1 MNIQSHNSAAWDK
14 EAEGGCQWSLPVDGE
29 TIQRA
34 RLGDWS
40 VVLTP
45 TREVPRE
52 WFPAELNGT
61 DILCLASGG
70 GQQAPILA
78 AAGANVTSFDN
89 SAGQL
94 ERDRFVAERENLDIR
109 IEQGDAAD
117 LSRFSDESFD
127 LIFHPVSNLFFP
139 ELQPVWN
146 EAFRVLRPGGSMLA
160 GFMNPLLF
168 MFDNNGLAS
177 DPLKIKYA
185 LPYSDTG
192 SLSPEAYNRKVAGLE
207 PLEYSHTLEEQIG
220 GQIAVGFMIAGFYED
235 HWSNDATA
243 LNKFTPTSMATRAV
257 KP

>member
-1 MNIQSHNSAAWDK
+1 
-14 EAEGGCQWSLPVDGE
+14 
-29 TIQRA
+29 
-34 RLGDWS
+34 
-40 VVLTP
+40 
-45 TREVPRE
+45 
-52 WFPAELNGT
+52 
-61 DILCLASGG
+61 
-70 GQQAPILA
+70 
-78 AAGANVTSFDN
+78 
-89 SAGQL
+89 
-94 ERDRFVAERENLDIR
+94 
-109 IEQGDAAD
+109 
-117 LSRFSDESFD
+117 
-127 LIFHPVSNLFFP
+127 
-139 ELQPVWN
+139 
-146 EAFRVLRPGGSMLA
+146 MLA